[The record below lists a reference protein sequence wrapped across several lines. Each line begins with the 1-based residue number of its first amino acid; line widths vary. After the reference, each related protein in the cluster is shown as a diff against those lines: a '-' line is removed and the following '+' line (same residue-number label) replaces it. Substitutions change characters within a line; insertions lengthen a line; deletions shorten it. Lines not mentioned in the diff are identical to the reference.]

1 MKRFIHAIF
10 VALLAICGQQA
21 HAATPQNPKADDKA
35 VVTAGNA
42 RFTVLTPRM
51 IRMEWSADG
60 KFEDRKTLT
69 FVNRNLDVPKFKV
82 SKKGDRTTVT
92 TDCLTLRYDNDGKM
106 FSDRNLEVRI
116 RNGKKTTLWKPGM
129 EDDGNLLGTCRT
141 LDGADGYDMHS
152 GPLEQG
158 LLSRSGWAL
167 VDDSKNHILAP
178 DDSHWKEW
186 VAMRPDGARQDYYLF
201 AYGNDYKQALADY
214 QKVAGKAPLPPK
226 YTFGY
231 WWSRY
236 WQYSDN
242 EFKDLVDKIKSM
254 DIPLDVLIVDMDW
267 HDTFGLKSRNSAR
280 DEYGQ
285 RIGWTGYTWQ
295 KELFPNPSNFLRWV
309 KKENLKT
316 ALNLHPASGIQPYE
330 ASYKDFVKDYEWSDT
345 TKSVPFHIDE
355 AKWADSYFNTV
366 LGPMEKEGVDFWW
379 LDWQQWKESKFT
391 PGLSNT
397 FWLNHVF
404 FNHAKEKADNERPF
418 IYHRWGGLGSHRY
431 PLGFSGDTFI
441 TWETLRF
448 LPYFTA
454 TASNVNYG
462 YWGHDIGGHM
472 FKKKPGVT
480 DPELYLRWLQ
490 YGVFTP
496 IFKTHS
502 TKDRNIVRYFWAFP
516 EYMFE
521 MRDALK
527 LRYSLAPYIYNA
539 ARENYDT
546 GVAMTRPLYYE
557 YPSLE
562 EAYSHPEQFFFGSDI
577 IAAPVGNP
585 VDSISGLA
593 KRKIWFP
600 EGRWYDYASG
610 EMIEG
615 PSEREFEY
623 TLAEN
628 PFYVKGGA
636 IVPMNPDK
644 VNSLQA
650 PCDTLVL
657 TFIPGG
663 GGSLRHYEDD
673 GISNDYDKSYA
684 ITNVIK
690 NVVANGIKVTV
701 EARKGTYHNAPAVR
715 NYEMRFPA
723 TLPPDKVLVD
733 GKEYSYSRFPE
744 NGNWTYDGYSL
755 QPVVYTEGLPV
766 NKDVT
771 VELIYNEGNGESA
784 DLYGKKGI
792 FNRCKDLTIL
802 FKEEQGMHGEGM
814 KMLPEGYLK
823 VSQCPNFILEDP
835 ANISAYLKEFNNN
848 MEKLFEVTDNMD
860 IISDC
865 FKARLREQLKKH

>member
-1 MKRFIHAIF
+1 MKQFLIAVIMA
-10 VALLAICGQQA
+10 VLTLPTMLANTTDA
-21 HAATPQNPKADDKA
+21 QNPKADDKA
-35 VVTAGNA
+35 VVIAGNA
-42 RFTVLTPRM
+42 RFTVLTPKM
-51 IRMEWSADG
+51 IRMEWSDDG
-60 KFEDRKTLT
+60 KFEDNKSLT
-69 FVNRNLDVPKFKV
+69 FVNRNLTVPRFKV
-82 SKKGDRTTVT
+82 AQKGDRTTVT
-92 TDCLTLRYDNDGKM
+92 TDFLTLRYDNDGKE
-106 FSDRNLEVRI
+106 FNEKNLEVKI
-116 RNGKKTTLWKPGM
+116 KNGKKQIVWHPGLQ
-129 EDDGNLLGTCRT
+129 DDGNLLGTCRT
-141 LDGADGYDMHS
+141 LDGADGYDLKN

-158 LLSRSGWAL
+158 IVSRNGWAL
-167 VDDSKNHILAP
+167 VDDSKNHILVP

-186 VAMRPDGARQDYYLF
+186 VTVRPDGNRLDLYLF

-214 QKVAGKAPLPPK
+214 QKVAGRAPLPPK

-242 EFKDLVDKIKSM
+242 EFKDLVDKLKSM
-254 DIPLDVLIVDMDW
+254 DMPLDVLIVDMDW
-267 HDTFGLKSRNSAR
+267 HDTFGLKSKNSAK

-295 KELFPNPSNFLRWV
+295 KELFPNPQNFLKWV

-330 ASYKDFVKDYEWSDT
+330 AAYKDFVKDYQWKDT

-355 AKWADSYFNTV
+355 TKWADSYFKTV
-366 LGPMEKEGVDFWW
+366 LEPMERDGVDFWW

-404 FNHAKEKADNERPF
+404 FNHAKEKAGNERPF

-441 TWETLRF
+441 SWETLKF
-448 LPYFTA
+448 LPYFTS

-502 TKDRNIVRYFWAFP
+502 TKDRNIIRYFWAFP
-516 EYMFE
+516 DYMFD

-527 LRYSLAPYIYNA
+527 LRYALAPYIYNA

-546 GVAMTRPLYYE
+546 GVAMTRPMYYE
-557 YPSLE
+557 YPALE
-562 EAYSHPEQFFFGSDI
+562 EAYNHPEQFFFGSDI
-577 IAAPVGNP
+577 MTAPIGNP
-585 VDSISGLA
+585 VDSVSGLA
-593 KRKIWFP
+593 ERKIWFP
-600 EGRWYDYASG
+600 EGKWYDFATG

-615 PSEREFEY
+615 NNEKVLEY
-623 TLAEN
+623 TLSEN
-628 PFYVKGGA
+628 PFYVKAGA
-636 IVPMNPDK
+636 IIPMNPDK
-644 VNSLQA
+644 VKNLQM

-657 TFIPGG
+657 TFIPGADG
-663 GGSLRHYEDD
+663 TLRHYEDD
-673 GISNDYDKSYA
+673 GISNDYDKSFA
-684 ITNVIK
+684 ITNVSK
-690 NVVANGIKVTV
+690 TMTANSQKVKIA
-701 EARKGTYHNAPAVR
+701 AREGSYKDAPTAR
-715 NYEMRFPA
+715 SYELRFPA
-723 TLPPDKVLVD
+723 TLPPSKVVVD
-733 GKEYSYSRFPE
+733 GKEYKYSRFPE
-744 NGNWTYDGYSL
+744 AGNWTYDGYSL
-755 QPVVYTEGLPV
+755 QPVVYTDALPV
-766 NKDVT
+766 NKDIE
-771 VELIYNEGNGESA
+771 VELVYNEGNGESQQ
-784 DLYGKKGI
+784 LYGKKGI
-792 FNRCKDLTIL
+792 FNRCKDLTVL

-814 KMLPEGYLK
+814 KMLPEEYLK

-835 ANISAYLKEFNNN
+835 ANIGMYLKNFDENRANLYN
-848 MEKLFEVTDNMD
+848 VTDAMP
-860 IISDC
+860 IISDG
-865 FKARLREQLKKH
+865 FKSRLRSQIK